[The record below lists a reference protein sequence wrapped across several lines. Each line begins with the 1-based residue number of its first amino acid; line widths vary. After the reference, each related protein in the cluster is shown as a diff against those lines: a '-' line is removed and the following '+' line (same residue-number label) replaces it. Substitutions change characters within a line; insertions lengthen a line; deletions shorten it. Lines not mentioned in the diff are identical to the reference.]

1 MTASLSGRQIISKW
15 SFHQSVSLFL
25 SLMVLSS
32 LLITMIYFWCKNNTV
47 SISKA
52 ANQQPIRTMAPPH
65 TTIKQTICG
74 KLGQQLITLVSSFTK
89 LENLTA
95 MSVLNFA
102 HPPHE
107 KKGETHE
114 GQKLKI
120 KRLLVHFRVKGLSLN
135 IGLASPEEWKDRD
148 CHPLHVWW
156 SLFTQMDGIGLLI

>member
-52 ANQQPIRTMAPPH
+52 ANQQPIRTMAPLH
-65 TTIKQTICG
+65 NNQATNCG
-74 KLGQQLITLVSSFTK
+74 KLWQELIVSSFTK
-89 LENLTA
+89 LEYLTA
-95 MSVLNFA
+95 MPVLDFA
-102 HPPHE
+102 LTHLIR
-107 KKGETHE
+107 KKDETRE

-120 KRLLVHFRVKGLSLN
+120 KRLLVHF
-135 IGLASPEEWKDRD
+135 
-148 CHPLHVWW
+148 
-156 SLFTQMDGIGLLI
+156 